1 MKEKKKKNNGH
12 KQVRDSKKMI
22 TKDGIRQNG
31 NKPQDK
37 SKVRNR
43 SERRRSTNRLK
54 KAERVAGRDGEER
67 Q

>member
-43 SERRRSTNRLK
+43 S
-54 KAERVAGRDGEER
+54 GEGA
-67 Q
+67 QTD

>member
-1 MKEKKKKNNGH
+1 MKEKKNNGH

-43 SERRRSTNRLK
+43 SERRSTNRLK

>member
-1 MKEKKKKNNGH
+1 MKEKKNNGH

-31 NKPQDK
+31 NKPHDK